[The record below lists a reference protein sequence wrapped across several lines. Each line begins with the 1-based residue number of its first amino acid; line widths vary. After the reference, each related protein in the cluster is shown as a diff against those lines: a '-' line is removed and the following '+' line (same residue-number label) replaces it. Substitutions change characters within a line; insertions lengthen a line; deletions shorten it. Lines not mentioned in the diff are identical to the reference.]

1 MTDIGKICSYVKDS
15 FKSKYKLLINGRE
28 KVGIKKLKNPKPFT
42 DYSQTIYDVYKR
54 LKGYNP
60 TKKRKVLT
68 VFDDMIADLES
79 SKIKLILEESNTTL
93 HLFSYHN
100 LISKCAKLKC

>member
-15 FKSKYKLLINGRE
+15 FKSKYKLLSNGA
-28 KVGIKKLKNPKPFT
+28 
-42 DYSQTIYDVYKR
+42 IYDVYKR
-54 LKGYNP
+54 LKGYNTP
-60 TKKRKVLT
+60 KTTTVST

-79 SKIKLILEESNTTL
+79 SKNKLILEESNTTL